1 MGQGFDA
8 IGVAARDVA
17 AKADNGGSSPA
28 RIQGSIL
35 PELAASRIL
44 SPTENTWAGL
54 FDSGEAISPPYDPWT
69 LVCAV
74 DESHTLSSRV
84 EAYATNLTGFGY
96 DLEPLFPL
104 SDEAGQPVPP
114 PDDAAAEKARAMLF
128 LESCHQGGISAL
140 AMMVDTDIE
149 GQGNGYVEVIR
160 NAGGQVAALNHVQ
173 AFTMRLAPL
182 SAPVRVDVP
191 FRDPTTGEIVKIPRL
206 QRFRR
211 YVQIVDNRRVWFKE
225 LGDPRPMDANTGKY
239 LDKAAG
245 DGTDATEIVHLR
257 IYHPAGAYGVPR
269 WLPAASFSRAGREA
283 IDTVLSWFLDAPIG
297 LKVAMIAGGA
307 WNAESY
313 KKFLGEVDS
322 RGRGSR
328 NAFTVVAL
336 EADGNTAAR
345 DPLDE
350 TTRETAPRFALEDVA
365 FALPPELFK
374 GDDSLIRQAAKQI
387 DEAFRLPPIY
397 WGGSEDY
404 SRAAANTAR
413 AVAEEQVFVPLRK
426 SRWGDLINGRL
437 FPALGIN
444 RWAVKFRGASTSDDA
459 EILKSLTPIV
469 QGGGLAPNALIRA
482 ANELLGQKQALIAEP
497 WGERPLSLTTALLAM
512 GADPNAP
519 LAEVIAAA
527 ETRRAEAAAVAEA
540 AARTAADP
548 NADPALAEQATAAK
562 AAAESATSIALDVIR
577 QGRALVA
584 KMEAAAAEAPEG
596 NA

>member
-8 IGVAARDVA
+8 IGVSARDVA
-17 AKADNGGSSPA
+17 AKADNGGSAPA
-28 RIQGSIL
+28 RIQGSTL

-44 SPTENTWAGL
+44 PPTENTWAGL
-54 FDSGEAISPPYDPWT
+54 FDAGEAISPPYDPWT

-74 DESHTLSSRV
+74 DESQTLSSRV

-104 SDEAGQPVPP
+104 ADDAGQPIPP
-114 PDDAAAEKARAMLF
+114 PDDAAAEKARALLF

-140 AMMVDTDIE
+140 AAMVDTDIE
-149 GQGNGYVEVIR
+149 GQGNGYIEVLR
-160 NAGGQVAALNHVQ
+160 NARGDVAALNHIQ
-173 AFTMRLAPL
+173 AFTLRLAPL
-182 SAPVRVDVP
+182 SAPVKVEIP
-191 FRDPTTGEIVKIPRL
+191 FRDPTTGEIVKVPRL

-307 WNAESY
+307 WNADSY
-313 KKFLGEVDS
+313 RKFLGEVDS

-336 EADGNTAAR
+336 EADASTAR
-345 DPLDE
+345 DPMDE
-350 TTRETAPRFALEDVA
+350 TTRETAPKFALEDVA

-374 GDDSLIRQAAKQI
+374 GDDSLIRQCSKQI

-459 EILKSLTPIV
+459 EILKALTPIV

-497 WGERPLSLTTALLAM
+497 WGERPLSLTIALLTM

-519 LAEVIAAA
+519 LADVIAVA
-527 ETRRAEAAAVAEA
+527 EAKRAEAAAVAEA
-540 AARTAADP
+540 AAQAAT
-548 NADPALAEQATAAK
+548 NAPTGPEAEVAIAAK
-562 AAAESATSIALDVIR
+562 AAAEEAVGIALDVIR